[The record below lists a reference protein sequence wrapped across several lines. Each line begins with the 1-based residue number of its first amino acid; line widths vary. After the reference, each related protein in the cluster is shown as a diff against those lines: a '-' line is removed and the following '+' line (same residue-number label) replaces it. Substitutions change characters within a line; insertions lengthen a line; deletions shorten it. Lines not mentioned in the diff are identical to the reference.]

1 MPEDR
6 YAAQAKQKARQKALW
21 TGYKIQAGTAM
32 LDNVVAYAQ
41 EKCSVRI
48 REETKIETFTPRK
61 EMDAYDMRAMA
72 RRLATENNAEER
84 FRHFQEN
91 YSNSNLYESAMENA
105 EKVRE
110 EAGRLKTGHDSYLSG
125 NKYVETYTSAAHSR
139 YDSNFYYSELQE
151 DVNDYYSYGSPR
163 MSSYNRY
170 DSELGVPDLD
180 GQKNDRYSGYGEDV
194 VRQSPPPSESGF
206 SMTAEARS
214 YDDDPTAG
222 MDFGK
227 YDKYEDYAPTETMS
241 HETYGYERDDDF
253 LHTYA
258 EPPKSYSDD
267 YHDDNIHTSRNEAKA
282 SIHTNERENRA
293 YETQD
298 TLKTSSGSSQRN
310 YDNAQNSNISGRYE
324 DKAASSDLKTESG
337 NYNGYSNVRDERASS
352 PLKTSADNSY
362 ESTYAGKNPTSLK
375 TSGDAHGSF
384 ENTRTS
390 PLNTGDESY
399 KNVFKSDSSPLK
411 TGSGTENLK
420 AENSQ
425 GLDYHGQSIQKENI
439 SLKTGNYEK
448 THESFSPL
456 KTSHNSEFISGNTEP
471 AKSAALKTAQKA
483 DASINPGSLTHTG
496 LKTSGINEES
506 LYSGTGKSAAGE
518 IHTPDMKTGTYN
530 NAGSSILKTGTDT
543 RMETTAGSLKT
554 PGASKPANN
563 AEFGTGVNTD
573 TILKTSE
580 TQNLKTSG
588 LSGNNGA
595 PLKTGNPSEY
605 KNEFST
611 LKTAKE
617 NGGQSIKPGSYS
629 KADAGLKTGH
639 ENLKDIKNGS
649 LKTSMGTVTA
659 AGALKTGEK
668 FQEGTTA
675 DGIVSNGDVL
685 KTGAKGIADKNINVL
700 KTGQPAGLNAESTN
714 GLKTAASNAGAVP
727 ENLKASDGN
736 PLKTAANSAAGKEG
750 VLKTGA
756 LNVNADGV
764 AKNTVKTIG
773 TGKVGTI
780 VKDKNGKI
788 IGITAP
794 DGTVTSKTAII
805 ATSQG
810 TGKFFIVKT
819 AKGTFAVDINGNMGR
834 VEGGKFIESKN
845 GGLFGIKTA
854 KNSAE
859 IKTAKSERFGGV
871 QKVGFSVKSIGK
883 TAIHTTGEKFT
894 AIGKA
899 AKKFTGKE
907 SWMEL
912 TGNFFSAKTEMPLA
926 VQGPAGTMPVKSK
939 KMIKTGN
946 DVVKSKGKKAI
957 VLRTKAAKRKGILDQ
972 FTKKKD
978 IKGGF
983 VVANNMEEFVKFKNK
998 KKVIGIYTAEKGFA
1012 SIKDGKIN
1020 TASGTVLATSA
1031 KTSKG
1036 ILGTLKTKEVTV
1048 ESDGKVIKKI
1058 VRTKKEGSSLFL
1070 KTARGTTKVLK
1081 TAGKGAAVAG
1091 TFTSFMQG
1099 VEAGDTKS
1107 WTVAQGKKFV
1117 ARGLRR
1123 AAVRLVQKMLKIIK
1137 ELVKKVISLFIKLLA
1152 ACAPVAIA
1160 LVCAACVFCIFGFL
1174 AEDKKTWDNYSDFI
1188 VSTTEHLQS
1197 DASSCSSVEITGRD
1211 TIDWK
1216 GVFSITE
1223 GFYDGESDT
1232 KNVKPVLAW
1241 FKGNSDTGVLS
1252 KIKNTIFNGGF
1263 GTTNHMYKFSSDGG
1277 NGTIHI
1283 YNYNDMLKAFV
1294 KSKIWK
1300 KRIGDAETPD
1310 LEPYEFRLDDSYST
1324 TLDVGSAGSEGDADI
1339 SDAESLIDGGSEAAK
1354 KFVEFALKQRGKPY
1368 VWGATGPNSFD
1379 CSGLVYYCI
1388 HSTVDPHYSRTD
1400 TRGIASNGWK
1410 TIKNFSDLKTGDVLV
1425 FSSNG
1430 GFGGIHHV
1438 GIYIG
1443 SGKMVHA
1450 PHTGDVVKISDVT
1463 HGYYRNQF
1471 YCGKRPFKDE

>member
-48 REETKIETFTPRK
+48 REETRIETFTPRK

-91 YSNSNLYESAMENA
+91 YSNGNLYESAMENA
-105 EKVRE
+105 ERVRE

-151 DVNDYYSYGSPR
+151 DANDYYSYGSPR

-180 GQKNDRYSGYGEDV
+180 GQKNDRYSGYGEDI

-241 HETYGYERDDDF
+241 HETYGYEHDDGY
-253 LHTYA
+253 LHTYT

-282 SIHTNERENRA
+282 SIHTNESENRA

-310 YDNAQNSNISGRYE
+310 YDNAQNPNISGRYE

-337 NYNGYSNVRDERASS
+337 NYNGYSNIRDERASS

-362 ESTYAGKNPTSLK
+362 ESTYAGKNSLK
-375 TSGDAHGSF
+375 TSSDAHGSF

-411 TGSGTENLK
+411 TGSGAENLK
-420 AENSQ
+420 AESSQ

-456 KTSHNSEFISGNTEP
+456 KTSHN
-471 AKSAALKTAQKA
+471 
-483 DASINPGSLTHTG
+483 
-496 LKTSGINEES
+496 
-506 LYSGTGKSAAGE
+506 
-518 IHTPDMKTGTYN
+518 
-530 NAGSSILKTGTDT
+530 
-543 RMETTAGSLKT
+543 
-554 PGASKPANN
+554 

-595 PLKTGNPSEY
+595 SLKTGNPSEY
-605 KNEFST
+605 KNEFSA

-714 GLKTAASNAGAVP
+714 GLKTAASNAGVVP

-1048 ESDGKVIKKI
+1048 ENDGKVIKKI

-1123 AAVRLVQKMLKIIK
+1123 VAVRLVQKMLKVIK
-1137 ELVKKVISLFIKLLA
+1137 ELVKKAISLFAKLLA
-1152 ACAPVAIA
+1152 ACGPVAIG
-1160 LVCAACVFCIFGFL
+1160 LVCAACVCSMFGFL
-1174 AEDKKTWDNYSDFI
+1174 INDKTSWDEYSKFI
-1188 VSTTEHLQS
+1188 VSVHDHIEQQVST
-1197 DASSCSSVEITGRD
+1197 SSTVEITNYPS
-1211 TIDWK
+1211 IDWK

-1223 GFYDGESDT
+1223 GFYDYESEPDE
-1232 KNVKPVLAW
+1232 VKDVLNW
-1241 FKGNSDTGVLS
+1241 FKGND
-1252 KIKNTIFNGGF
+1252 GGF
-1263 GTTNHMYKFSSDGG
+1263 KGLFEKLIDSGFGSTNHLYLLSSSEGQTNLKFY
-1277 NGTIHI
+1277 T
-1283 YNYNDMLKAFV
+1283 YNDMLKAFV
-1294 KSKIWK
+1294 KSKLWK
-1300 KRIGDAETPD
+1300 ERTEGKETPDLDKYLADIDTSYSKSVEIGGDAETSGID
-1310 LEPYEFRLDDSYST
+1310 TEA
-1324 TLDVGSAGSEGDADI
+1324 LDVDVKPG
-1339 SDAESLIDGGSEAAK
+1339 EAAK
-1354 KFVEFALKQRGKPY
+1354 INGEAAREKWLGYK
-1368 VWGATGPNSFD
+1368 N
-1379 CSGLVYYCI
+1379 GLP
-1388 HSTVDPHYSRTD
+1388 STKAS
-1400 TRGIASNGWK
+1400 IEASNNTMLTTVTVPIWTGSEKSTMKLRIQKKLASDFKQIFTEMYGAKFPIKKNETATVNIRAKNNGSGTSQFSNHAYGVAIDINWNDNPYGSP
-1410 TIKNFSDLKTGDVLV
+1410 IKNQKYSCAKIAPIWKKHGWRWGGDYKNR
-1425 FSSNG
+1425 NG
-1430 GFGGIHHV
+1430 KSH
-1438 GIYIG
+1438 
-1443 SGKMVHA
+1443 
-1450 PHTGDVVKISDVT
+1450 
-1463 HGYYRNQF
+1463 
-1471 YCGKRPFKDE
+1471 KDWMHFEYLLR